1 MVRSS
6 YIDDLD
12 LKILKML
19 TENARTPYTEI
30 ARVLGLSEA
39 AVRKRIKK
47 LERRGIIEKYTIKI
61 NYKLIGYKVA
71 WVGVDIAPEKMVSV
85 LEKISKID
93 SNVQGIYTSVG
104 DHDILLEIVYNE
116 YKELNKLVKDLER
129 INGVIRVCPAILI
142 EKIK

>member
-104 DHDILLEIVYNE
+104 DHDILLEIVYKE
-116 YKELNKLVKDLER
+116 YKELNKLVKDLEG